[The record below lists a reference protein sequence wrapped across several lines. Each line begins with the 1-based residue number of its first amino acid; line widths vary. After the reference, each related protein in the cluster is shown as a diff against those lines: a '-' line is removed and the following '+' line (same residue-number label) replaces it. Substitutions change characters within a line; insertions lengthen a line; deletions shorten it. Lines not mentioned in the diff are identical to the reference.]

1 MMYVSQISAV
11 NLKCIQCY
19 SNYILIK
26 LEEKNIP
33 KQEGNGKKL
42 TKEYEHK
49 NGWGPPWW
57 SSGKKST
64 CQCREHG
71 FNPWSGKIPHTLGQL
86 NPCTRTTEAHTPG
99 AHALQQE
106 KPLQ

>member
-11 NLKCIQCY
+11 NPKCIQRY

-42 TKEYEHK
+42 TKE
-49 NGWGPPWW
+49 
-57 SSGKKST
+57 
-64 CQCREHG
+64 
-71 FNPWSGKIPHTLGQL
+71 
-86 NPCTRTTEAHTPG
+86 
-99 AHALQQE
+99 
-106 KPLQ
+106 